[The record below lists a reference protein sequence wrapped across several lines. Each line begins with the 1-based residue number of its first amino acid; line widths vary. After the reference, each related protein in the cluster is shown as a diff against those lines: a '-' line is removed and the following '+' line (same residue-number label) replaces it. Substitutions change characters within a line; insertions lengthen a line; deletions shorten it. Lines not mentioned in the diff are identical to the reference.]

1 MTSEFDLSCATCG
14 SPLSKRNVSV
24 DHLNART
31 VEAAVCGNCGD
42 RYFPE
47 STLERLD

>member
-1 MTSEFDLSCATCG
+1 MTTEFDLTCATCG
-14 SPLSKRNVSV
+14 SSLSKRNVSI
-24 DHLNART
+24 DQLNTGT
-31 VEAAVCGNCGD
+31 VEVAECGNCGD